1 MKKILNEWRKFLIK
15 EGAPSVPFDDEHLE
29 KKECVYQW
37 SDGDEEHHIVLYRKQ
52 KYVDD
57 FYVIGYIAV
66 MQITDPGDDR
76 MQCIPNTF
84 QVSAVYVEPELQ
96 GDNFPE
102 GSKPRY
108 GIKMY
113 DLAFAA
119 IPDDAGLTSDKYSG
133 TLPGAERVWN
143 SLSNSPQIEKR
154 KTDTGVVNDKGELI
168 KSTEFD
174 YTGKET
180 PEIPEDDCHTP
191 YKRHQKSNVS
201 HSSLKKVNRSAGI
214 SLLMKYKANHESN
227 DFLNKADFERRVLTF
242 AMQRFG
248 QIYSRLAN
256 KSLN

>member
-1 MKKILNEWRKFLIK
+1 MKRILNEWRKFLI
-15 EGAPSVPFDDEHLE
+15 EQGGPTIPFDDEHLE
-29 KKECVYQW
+29 KDECVYQW

-66 MQITDPGDDR
+66 MQITEPGDDR

-84 QVSAVYVEPELQ
+84 QVSAVYVEPALQ
-96 GDNFPE
+96 GQDF
-102 GSKPRY
+102 GTLL
-108 GIKMY
+108 Y

-133 TLPGAERVWN
+133 TLPGAERIWN

-154 KTDTGVVNDKGELI
+154 KTDTGVINDKGKLV

-174 YTGKET
+174 YTGYET
-180 PEIPEDDCHTP
+180 PTIPEDDCFTP

-201 HSSLKKVNRSAGI
+201 HSSLKKVNRSPGI
-214 SLLMKYKANHESN
+214 SLLMKYKANHEAN
-227 DFLNKADFERRVLTF
+227 DFLNKEDFERRVFTF
-242 AMQRFG
+242 ASYRFG
-248 QIYSRLAN
+248 EIYSRLAN